1 MIEVGTDRG
10 SAFDAGEVQAIRQL
24 LDDAFVDF
32 DDDAWEHCLGGIHAT
47 IWEAAEVVAHASVV
61 QRRLLHAGRAL
72 RTGYVEAVAVRADR
86 RRRGYGRA
94 VMERIGDVIRGAY
107 ELGGL
112 AAGDG
117 RARRAQSGCRPV
129 PDNAARDIDAAGEPA
144 ATLYRS
150 LGWRAW
156 EGETWALGPDGLT
169 RTPEDDGGIY
179 VLPVSATLDL
189 AGDIA
194 CDWRA
199 GEVW

>member
-1 MIEVGTDRG
+1 VIEVRTAHTSG
-10 SAFDAGEVQAIRQL
+10 FDAAELRAIRQL
-24 LDDAFVDF
+24 LDGAFTDF

-94 VMERIGDVIRGAY
+94 VMERLGEVIRGAY
-107 ELGGL
+107 EVGGL
-112 AAGDG
+112 
-117 RARRAQSGCRPV
+117 
-129 PDNAARDIDAAGEPA
+129 AAGEPA

-156 EGETWALGPDGLT
+156 EGDTWVLGPHGLE

-179 VLPVSATLDL
+179 VLPVAAKLDL
-189 AGDIA
+189 AADIV
-194 CDWRA
+194 CDWRD

>member
-1 MIEVGTDRG
+1 MAHT
-10 SAFDAGEVQAIRQL
+10 SALDAAALRVIRQL
-24 LDDAFVDF
+24 LDDAFTDF
-32 DDDAWEHCLGGIHAT
+32 DDEAWEHCLGGIHAT
-47 IWEAAEVVAHASVV
+47 IWEACDVVAHASVV

-94 VMERIGDVIRGAY
+94 VMERIGEIIRGAY
-107 ELGGL
+107 EVGGL
-112 AAGDG
+112 
-117 RARRAQSGCRPV
+117 
-129 PDNAARDIDAAGEPA
+129 AAGEPA

-150 LGWRAW
+150 LGWCAW
-156 EGETWALGPDGLT
+156 EGDTWVLRADGLT

-179 VLPVSATLDL
+179 VLPVTATLDL

-194 CDWRA
+194 CDWRG